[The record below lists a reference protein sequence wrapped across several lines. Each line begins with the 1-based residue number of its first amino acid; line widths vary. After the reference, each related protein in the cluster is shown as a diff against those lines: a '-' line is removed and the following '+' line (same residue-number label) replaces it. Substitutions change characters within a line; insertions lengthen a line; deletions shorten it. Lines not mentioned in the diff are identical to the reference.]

1 MKDKIVK
8 VNLHFCPYRMIEIA
22 KAMRL
27 TLIRPPRAKGP
38 TVELQDQHKQVSLVL
53 PLVTCVPFK
62 DRPKRRKLR

>member
-1 MKDKIVK
+1 
-8 VNLHFCPYRMIEIA
+8 MIEVA
-22 KAMRL
+22 RAMRL

-38 TVELQDQHKQVSLVL
+38 KVELQDEHKQVSLVL